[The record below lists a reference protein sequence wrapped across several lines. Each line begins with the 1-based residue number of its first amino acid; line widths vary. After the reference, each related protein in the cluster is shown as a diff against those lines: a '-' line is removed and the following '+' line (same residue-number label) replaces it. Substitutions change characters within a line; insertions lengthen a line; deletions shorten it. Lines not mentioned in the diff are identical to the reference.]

1 MNNFNSN
8 CKNFIQRAQIYCA
21 KVIPLVF
28 DNSLS
33 YYEFLCH
40 VCAKLNETIDAV
52 NAQNLNIIEFT
63 KMASLEI
70 EKFEEYIEKRQTDF
84 ENDFKTDWEKFKA
97 EIAAEWEA
105 YKKELDEKFNDELA
119 KNAQFRKDITAEMT
133 AFKSEISKE
142 IGDFKTEITTQFN
155 DYKTTVNAII
165 EKFEAD
171 TNADLTEFKNTM
183 QTQQNEFEAHIVSIF
198 NQFTA
203 DETTARTE
211 FETNFQKLFE
221 QWKVDTLAALDSWKT
236 DTTEKLIAL
245 INEKSAQ
252 IESSIK
258 AWVQGYVA
266 DLSRALATETENREK
281 ADTNLQNQ
289 IDQLTPEGAI
299 KADDPD
305 SAGDSQLYIVDKTT
319 SQRKNIYPVV
329 KNSGGVRADIIDDYA
344 TINLTE
350 YLKNVYCNIFYT
362 DGTADEYQLSQYHT
376 IADYLNAGQKHA
388 FGMIC
393 FTPLT
398 IPQGATVGLVGWR
411 SSPVSTSTTF
421 TAWTTDSLPTTAP
434 TSHNVSD
441 EFATASATIPSGVE
455 NVNIITQTT
464 QAVNNIFTVFN
475 LSYIFN
481 YLDTVDIV
489 LQIPASNA
497 ALYDTKTNK
506 FIVPITNADNTDN
519 DRLLDYHTETA
530 TIAQGEALYK
540 TFYVNIANLSSA
552 QKANIIATVNLVA
565 NSAGEA
571 MQITNSQYD
580 IAHYIQEGIY
590 FFTVVRVGNVTA
602 NTTLEIRQKLELA
615 K

>member
-1 MNNFNSN
+1 MYNFN

-63 KMASLEI
+63 KMVSLEL
-70 EKFEEYIEKRQTDF
+70 EKFEGYMEKRQTDF
-84 ENDFKTDWEKFKA
+84 ENTFKADWEKFKA
-97 EIAAEWEA
+97 EIAAEWDA
-105 YKKELDEKFNDELA
+105 YKAELDKKFNDEVA
-119 KNAQFRKDITAEMT
+119 KNEQFRKDITAEMT

-155 DYKTTVNAII
+155 DYKTTVNRLI

-171 TNADLTEFKNTM
+171 TNADLTEFKATM
-183 QTQQNEFEAHIVSIF
+183 QTQQNEFEAHMVSIF

-221 QWKVDTLAALDSWKT
+221 QWKIDTLAALDTWKS
-236 DTTEKLIAL
+236 DTTASLIAL
-245 INEKSAQ
+245 INEKSVQ

-281 ADTNLQNQ
+281 VDTNLQNQ
-289 IDQLTPEGAI
+289 IDQLTPEGSI
-299 KADDPD
+299 KADEAN

-329 KNSGGVRADIIDDYA
+329 KNSGGIRADVIDDHA

-362 DGTADEYQLSQYHT
+362 DGTSDEYQLSQYHT
-376 IADYLNAGQKHA
+376 IADYVNAGQKHA
-388 FGMIC
+388 FGKIC

-398 IPQGATVGLVGWR
+398 IPQGATIGLIGWR
-411 SSPVSTSTTF
+411 SAPVTTSTTF

-434 TSHNVSD
+434 ISHNVDD
-441 EFATASATIPSGVE
+441 EIATVSATIASGVQ
-455 NVNIITQTT
+455 NVNMTTQTT
-464 QAVNNIFTVFN
+464 KPVNNIFTVFD

-489 LQIPASNA
+489 LDISASNA
-497 ALYDTKTNK
+497 ALYDNKTNK
-506 FIVPITNADNTDN
+506 YIVPIGNTNNADNG
-519 DRLLDYHTETA
+519 RLLDYHTETV

-540 TFYVNIANLSSA
+540 TFYVNIANLLPTE
-552 QKANIIATVNLVA
+552 KTNIIATVNLVA

-571 MQITNSQYD
+571 MQIANAKYEVV
-580 IAHYIQEGIY
+580 HYVQDGVY
-590 FFTVVRVGNVTA
+590 FFTVVRVGNVDA

>member
-1 MNNFNSN
+1 MYNFN

-63 KMASLEI
+63 KMVSLEL
-70 EKFEEYIEKRQTDF
+70 EKFETYMEKRQTDF
-84 ENDFKTDWEKFKA
+84 ENTFKADWEKFKT
-97 EIAAEWEA
+97 EISAEWDA
-105 YKKELDEKFNDELA
+105 YKAELDKKFNDEVA
-119 KNAQFRKDITAEMT
+119 KNEQFRKDITAEMT

-142 IGDFKTEITTQFN
+142 IGDFKNEITTQFN
-155 DYKTTVNAII
+155 DYKTTVNGLI

-171 TNADLTEFKNTM
+171 TNADLTEFKATM
-183 QTQQNEFEAHIVSIF
+183 QTQQNEFETHMVSIF

-211 FETNFQKLFE
+211 FEANFQKLFE
-221 QWKVDTLAALDSWKT
+221 QWKIDTLAALDTWKT
-236 DTTEKLIAL
+236 DTTAQLIAL
-245 INEKSAQ
+245 INEKSTQ

-299 KADDPD
+299 KADEPN
-305 SAGDSQLYIVDKTT
+305 SIGDSQLYIVDKTT
-319 SQRKNIYPVV
+319 SQRKNIYPVI
-329 KNSGGVRADIIDDYA
+329 KNSGGVRADIIDDHA
-344 TINLTE
+344 TISLTE

-362 DGTADEYQLSQYHT
+362 DGTVDEYQLSQYHT
-376 IADYLNAGQKHA
+376 IADYINAGQKHA
-388 FGMIC
+388 FGKIC

-398 IPQGATVGLVGWR
+398 IPQGATIGLVGWR
-411 SSPVSTSTTF
+411 SAPVTTSTTF

-434 TSHNVSD
+434 ISHNVDD
-441 EFATASATIPSGVE
+441 EIATVSATIASGVQ
-455 NVNIITQTT
+455 NVNMITQTT
-464 QAVNNIFTVFN
+464 KPVNNIFTVFD

-489 LQIPASNA
+489 LEIPASNA

-506 FIVPITNADNTDN
+506 FIAPIVNSNNADN
-519 DRLLDYHTETA
+519 DRLLNYTVENMAVAPNKTY
-530 TIAQGEALYK
+530 YK
-540 TFYVNIANLSSA
+540 TLTVNIANLTTE
-552 QKANIIATVNLVA
+552 QRQNIIASVSLVA
-565 NSAGEA
+565 NTANVASLIADGKC
-571 MQITNSQYD
+571 T
-580 IAHYIQEGIY
+580 IAHYIENNSFNTI
-590 FFTVVRVGNVTA
+590 VAISEVGEVATF
-602 NTTLEIRQKLELA
+602 EIRQKLELA

>member
-1 MNNFNSN
+1 MYNFN

-63 KMASLEI
+63 KMVSLEL
-70 EKFEEYIEKRQTDF
+70 EKFEGYMEKRQTDF
-84 ENDFKTDWEKFKA
+84 ENTFKSDWEKFKA
-97 EIAAEWEA
+97 EISAEWDA
-105 YKKELDEKFNDELA
+105 YKAELDEKFNDELA
-119 KNAQFRKDITAEMT
+119 KNEQFRKDITAEMT

-142 IGDFKTEITTQFN
+142 IGDFKNEITTQFN
-155 DYKTTVNAII
+155 DYKTTVNAMI

-171 TNADLTEFKNTM
+171 TNADLTAFKATM

-211 FETNFQKLFE
+211 FEANFQKLFE
-221 QWKVDTLAALDSWKT
+221 QWKIDTLAALDNWKT
-236 DTTEKLIAL
+236 DTTAQLIAL

-299 KADDPD
+299 KADEPN
-305 SAGDSQLYIVDKTT
+305 STGDSQLYIVDKIS

-329 KNSGGVRADIIDDYA
+329 KNSGGVRADIIDDHA
-344 TINLTE
+344 TISLTE

-376 IADYLNAGQKHA
+376 IADYVNAGQKHA
-388 FGMIC
+388 FGKIC
-393 FTPLT
+393 FTPLN
-398 IPQGATVGLVGWR
+398 IPQGATIGLVGWR
-411 SSPVSTSTTF
+411 SAPVTTSTTF

-434 TSHNVSD
+434 ISHNVDD
-441 EFATASATIPSGVE
+441 EIATVSATIASGVQ
-455 NVNIITQTT
+455 NVNMITQTT
-464 QAVNNIFTVFN
+464 KPVNNIFTVFE

-489 LQIPASNA
+489 LEIHAANA

-506 FIVPITNADNTDN
+506 FIVPIANANNADSG
-519 DRLLDYHTETA
+519 RLLDYHTETV

-540 TFYVNIANLSSA
+540 TFYVNIANLSTA

-565 NSAGEA
+565 NSAGDA
-571 MQITNSQYD
+571 MQIANSQYD
-580 IAHYIQEGIY
+580 ITHYVQDDGY
-590 FFTVVRVGNVTA
+590 FFTVVRVGNVDA

>member
-1 MNNFNSN
+1 MYNFN

-63 KMASLEI
+63 KMVSLEL
-70 EKFEEYIEKRQTDF
+70 EKFEGYMEKRQTDF
-84 ENDFKTDWEKFKA
+84 ENTFKADWEKFKA
-97 EIAAEWEA
+97 EISAEWDA
-105 YKKELDEKFNDELA
+105 YKAELDEKFNDELA
-119 KNAQFRKDITAEMT
+119 KNEQFRKDITAEMT

-142 IGDFKTEITTQFN
+142 IGDFKNEITTQFN
-155 DYKTTVNAII
+155 DYKTTVNGLI

-171 TNADLTEFKNTM
+171 TNADLTAFKATM
-183 QTQQNEFEAHIVSIF
+183 QTQQNEFEAHMVSIF

-211 FETNFQKLFE
+211 FEANFQKLFE

-236 DTTEKLIAL
+236 DTTAQLIAL
-245 INEKSAQ
+245 INEKSSQ

-299 KADDPD
+299 KADEPD

-329 KNSGGVRADIIDDYA
+329 KNSGGVRAEIIDDHA

-362 DGTADEYQLSQYHT
+362 DGTVDEYQLSQYHT
-376 IADYLNAGQKHA
+376 IADYVNAGQKHA
-388 FGMIC
+388 FGMVC

-398 IPQGATVGLVGWR
+398 IPQGSTIGLVGWR
-411 SSPVSTSTTF
+411 SAPVSTSTTF

-434 TSHNVSD
+434 TSHNVAD
-441 EFATASATIPSGVE
+441 EFATVSATIPSGVQ
-455 NVNIITQTT
+455 NVNMITQTT
-464 QAVNNIFTVFN
+464 KPVNNIFTVFD
-475 LSYIFN
+475 LSYILN

-489 LQIPASNA
+489 LQISASNA

-506 FIVPITNADNTDN
+506 YIVPIANADSTDN
-519 DRLLDYHTETA
+519 DRLLDYHTETV
-530 TIAQGEALYK
+530 TIAQNEGLYK
-540 TFYVNIANLSSA
+540 TFYVNIANLSTA
-552 QKANIIATVNLVA
+552 QKANIVATVNLIA

-571 MQITNSQYD
+571 MQLANSQYD
-580 IAHYIQEGIY
+580 IAHYIQDGIY

>member
-1 MNNFNSN
+1 MYNFN

-63 KMASLEI
+63 KMISLEL
-70 EKFEEYIEKRQTDF
+70 EKFESYMEKRQTDF
-84 ENDFKTDWEKFKA
+84 ENTFKADWEKFKA
-97 EIAAEWEA
+97 EISAEWDA
-105 YKKELDEKFNDELA
+105 YKAELDKKFNDEIA
-119 KNAQFRKDITAEMT
+119 KNEQFRKDITAEMT

-142 IGDFKTEITTQFN
+142 IGDFKNEITTQFN
-155 DYKTTVNAII
+155 DYKTTVNTMI

-171 TNADLTEFKNTM
+171 TNADLTAFKATM
-183 QTQQNEFEAHIVSIF
+183 QTQQNEFEAHMVAIF

-211 FETNFQKLFE
+211 FEANFQKLFE
-221 QWKVDTLAALDSWKT
+221 QWKIDTLAALDTWKT
-236 DTTEKLIAL
+236 DTTAQLIAL
-245 INEKSAQ
+245 INEKSTQ

-281 ADTNLQNQ
+281 ADANLQNQ

-299 KADDPD
+299 KADEPN
-305 SAGDSQLYIVDKTT
+305 SAGDSQLYIIDKTT
-319 SQRKNIYPVV
+319 SQRKNIYPVI
-329 KNSGGVRADIIDDYA
+329 KNSGGVRADIIDDHA
-344 TINLTE
+344 TISLTE

-376 IADYLNAGQKHA
+376 IADYVNAGQKHA
-388 FGMIC
+388 FGKIC
-393 FTPLT
+393 FTPLN
-398 IPQGATVGLVGWR
+398 IPQGATIGLVGWR
-411 SSPVSTSTTF
+411 SAPVTTSTTF

-434 TSHNVSD
+434 ISHNVDD
-441 EFATASATIPSGVE
+441 EIATVSATIASGVQ
-455 NVNIITQTT
+455 NVNMITQTT
-464 QAVNNIFTVFN
+464 KPVNNIFTVFD

-489 LQIPASNA
+489 LEIHAANA

-506 FIVPITNADNTDN
+506 FIVPIANANNADSG
-519 DRLLDYHTETA
+519 RLIDYHTETV
-530 TIAQGEALYK
+530 TISQGEALYK
-540 TFYVNIANLSSA
+540 TFYVNIANLSTA
-552 QKANIIATVNLVA
+552 DKANIVATVNLVA

-571 MQITNSQYD
+571 MQIANSHYD
-580 IAHYIQEGIY
+580 IAHYVQDGVY
-590 FFTVVRVGNVTA
+590 FFTAVRVGTVDA
-602 NTTLEIRQKLELA
+602 HTTLEIRQKLELA